1 MAIPKKRTGKSNR
14 KTTRSALPGS
24 IYLNKNRYW
33 WKVQLPGEAKA
44 KARPLKPIG
53 ARFATTDYS
62 IAIEVA
68 KALLEKHL
76 FETSQNSQG
85 EIFNIAGLVR
95 AYMDYANGYYV
106 DSEGNL
112 TKEPNNVKYSVR
124 PLIDLFANLPI
135 DEFGPLR
142 LKEARQRMIEL
153 GWCRKLINK
162 RVCIIKRMF
171 KWAVSEQVVSPVILH
186 GLQSVVGLKRGRC
199 NAKEKQRILPVDEK
213 YVHMVLAYTTKVIS
227 AMIRL
232 QLLSGMRPGEI
243 VIMRPCDIDRS
254 GNIWHYYPYKYK
266 TQHLEDPTLRR
277 IISIGPKGQNILRPF
292 LLRPDDSYCFTP
304 QESEQDRRVKQLKLR
319 KTPLSCGNK
328 PGSNKREDPSRKP
341 GSVYD
346 TTSYGRAIRYA
357 IKAARKAGLQV
368 PDWTAYQLR
377 HTAATKVR
385 KEYGYES
392 AGATLGH
399 TNMSA
404 TAIYAERNQ
413 GLADE
418 AARRLG

>member
-1 MAIPKKRTGKSNR
+1 MAAPKKRTAGSSK
-14 KTTRSALPGS
+14 KTAHNALPGS

-33 WKVQLPGEAKA
+33 WKVQLPGEPSI

-62 IAIEVA
+62 VAIEVA

-85 EIFNIAGLVR
+85 DIVNIASLVR
-95 AYMDYANGYYV
+95 AYMEYANDYYV
-106 DSEGNL
+106 DSEGNT
-112 TKEPNNVKYSVR
+112 TKEPGNVRYSVR
-124 PLIDLFANLPI
+124 PLVDLFANLPI
-135 DEFGPLR
+135 EEFGPLR
-142 LKEARQRMIEL
+142 LKEVRQRMIEL

-171 KWAVSEQVVSPVILH
+171 KWAVSEQIVSPVILH
-186 GLQSVVGLKRGRC
+186 GLQAVVGLKRGRC
-199 NAKEKQRILPVDEK
+199 KAKEKQRILPVDEK
-213 YVHMVLAYTTKVIS
+213 YVHMVLDYTTKVVA

-232 QLLSGMRPGEI
+232 QLLSSMRPGEI

-254 GNIWHYYPYKYK
+254 GEIWHYFPYKYK
-266 TQHLEDPTLRR
+266 TQHLEDPTKRR
-277 IISIGPKGQNILRPF
+277 IISIGPKGQEILRPF
-292 LLRPDDSYCFTP
+292 LLRKDDSYCFTP
-304 QESEQDRRVKQLKLR
+304 QESEQDRRVRQFKLR
-319 KTPLSCGNK
+319 KTPISCGNK
-328 PGSNKREDPSRKP
+328 PGSNKKEDPNRKP
-341 GSVYD
+341 GNAYD
-346 TTSYGRAIRYA
+346 TTSYGKAIRYA

-392 AGATLGH
+392 AGAALGH

-413 GLADE
+413 GLADQ
-418 AARRLG
+418 AALKFG